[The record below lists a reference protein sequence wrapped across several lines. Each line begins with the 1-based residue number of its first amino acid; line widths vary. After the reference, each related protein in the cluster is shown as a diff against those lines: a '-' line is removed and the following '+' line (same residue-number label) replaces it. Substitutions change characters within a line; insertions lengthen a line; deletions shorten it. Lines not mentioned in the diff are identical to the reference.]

1 MPGGTD
7 VGPPPGEAPDPTG
20 GVPGPGGRLPGSPA
34 ADAPDARPGVA
45 GPAAPRDGTP
55 AREGE
60 PSANRRVGRGLLA
73 LAGVLVAYYVFPVD
87 DVPSSWDV
95 LVVALGLLAGLAAVV
110 YVVMRQV
117 RMLSRFRVGDRSVR
131 LDVLALAVFV
141 VVPLFALGYYAV
153 EAADPGQFQG
163 LRTKSDAL
171 YFTVSTLVTVGFG
184 DVHATGQL
192 ARVLVIVQM
201 AFDVVFVAAAVSV
214 LTTQMRA
221 RAAERHGP
229 PPG

>member
-7 VGPPPGEAPDPTG
+7 VGARPGGAPDPT
-20 GVPGPGGRLPGSPA
+20 PGSPTRGSELS
-34 ADAPDARPGVA
+34 P
-45 GPAAPRDGTP
+45 T
-55 AREGE
+55 
-60 PSANRRVGRGLLA
+60 RRLGRGLLA

-87 DVPSSWDV
+87 DVPSSWGILRV
-95 LVVALGLLAGLAAVV
+95 GLSLLAGLAAVV
-110 YVVMRQV
+110 YVAMRQV
-117 RMLSRFRVGDRSVR
+117 RMLSRVPVGDPVVR

-141 VVPLFALGYYAV
+141 VVPIFALGYYAI
-153 EAADPGQFQG
+153 ETADPGQFQD
-163 LRTKSDAL
+163 LRTKTDAL

-184 DVHATGQL
+184 DVHAAGQP

-221 RAAERHGP
+221 RAAERRDT